1 MTRCFKLFDYSGLIV
16 EAMNYVDEKIAS
28 LNPNSVKKSRLRSKV
43 NIQIVANIKEIA
55 LLNPTDAYKTIDNMY
70 NAQLLEELSR
80 HI

>member
-1 MTRCFKLFDYSGLIV
+1 MFDYSGLIV
-16 EAMNYVDEKIAS
+16 EAMNYIDEKIAS

-55 LLNPTDAYKTIDNMY
+55 LLNHTDAYKTIDNMY